1 MHRLTKK
8 FVTVAVTVA
17 TIGAVSLA
25 VGLNTLPVGAVTPVG
40 VSFSTGTGVEPSTPT
55 VAGVPFTTTPAVAI
69 TGTISTGATVT
80 LSLSGGTAGAVLTC
94 GGSGANGD
102 TFPATAT
109 TTFNGCWVNL
119 AGSGYELVATESPD
133 TGSGTSSAFTINAAS
148 ASQLAFDIEPS
159 SGTTAGSDLDPTI
172 WLEDA
177 FGNHVTTGSSSS
189 DTVELTIASGPGS
202 ASLICAPEAMSSG
215 VYSFSCPIDVAGTYT
230 LEASDISNGTI
241 APGFSLS
248 FTVVP
253 GPDFKLAFINA
264 PALNSTV
271 GLNTNFPVSVA
282 VEDQY
287 GNIITSGIDSGITVD
302 LSLDSNPSAATLTCP
317 TVPTL
322 DLAAFQGIATYP
334 DGCQLNKAGTG
345 YTLEASG
352 VGTPPVSQPFNV
364 GTAVTPPTTVTTTA
378 PTSVTTT
385 TAVLNGNVVTGGAA
399 QTCYFFYGTNPTVTL
414 DPTTGS
420 VSAGSVGTEPVSIGV
435 GSLTPG
441 ATYYYALDC
450 NGVQGNTVS
459 FIATPVSGI
468 VVTTT
473 ATPVGSTTATLN
485 GTDNPGGVAQ
495 SCYYLYGTSSVLS
508 GAAATGSVLTS
519 AVTYAV
525 SVPINVT
532 TLTPSTQYFFE
543 LVCTNGSGGILS
555 FTTSSSSGLA
565 VTSTATPVGSTT
577 ATLNGTD
584 YPGGVAQSCYY
595 LYGTSSI
602 LTGAA
607 STGSVV
613 TSAVSTA
620 VSVPINV
627 TTLTPSTL
635 YYFELVCS
643 NGTGAILSFTTAST
657 GTPLP
662 IQIYGTDAIGTSIA
676 ISQAEFPTGN
686 SAGGVVLARDDFFS
700 DALVGGP
707 LAAAIN
713 GPLLLT
719 EGAPISATIDAR
731 TLAEIQR
738 VLPVGGNVYILGGNL
753 AINPNVDSTLRGL
766 GYTVIREAGADLY
779 ATAVDVAETLGNP
792 TTIFEATGTNFYDAL
807 SAAPA
812 AIEEHAAILLTNG
825 PTQSLETYAY
835 LVTHPGDTRFAI
847 GGPLAAYGADSGATP
862 VYGQDLFNT
871 SAAVASYFF
880 PNATIFGLA
889 TAAEFPDAL
898 GGGVFMA
905 TGGRLGPLLLVN
917 PSAPLPS
924 EIVPYLNSLPVGAQ
938 GYVFGGPLAVGS
950 SVLTAAQ
957 AAVG

>member
-1 MHRLTKK
+1 VFTQDPN
-8 FVTVAVTVA
+8 
-17 TIGAVSLA
+17 S
-25 VGLNTLPVGAVTPVG
+25 
-40 VSFSTGTGVEPSTPT
+40 SS
-55 VAGVPFTTTPAVAI
+55 AGVDFSFQPVVSIEDSGNNVVISDASSVKLTITTNPGS
-69 TGTISTGATVT
+69 GT
-80 LSLSGGTAGAVLTC
+80 LTC
-94 GGSGANGD
+94 GTNPLAASGGVATFSGCNINDAGDGYVLTATDGTLGAANTPPFNIIGPPDKLVYTQGPTSVGVAPATQTIQVSIED
-102 TFPATAT
+102 TFG
-109 TTFNGCWVNL
+109 NVVNV
-119 AGSGYELVATESPD
+119 SDEVA
-133 TGSGTSSAFTINAAS
+133 
-148 ASQLAFDIEPS
+148 
-159 SGTTAGSDLDPTI
+159 
-172 WLEDA
+172 
-177 FGNHVTTGSSSS
+177 
-189 DTVELTIASGPGS
+189 LTI
-202 ASLICAPEAMSSG
+202 
-215 VYSFSCPIDVAGTYT
+215 
-230 LEASDISNGTI
+230 
-241 APGFSLS
+241 
-248 FTVVP
+248 
-253 GPDFKLAFINA
+253 
-264 PALNSTV
+264 
-271 GLNTNFPVSVA
+271 
-282 VEDQY
+282 
-287 GNIITSGIDSGITVD
+287 
-302 LSLDSNPSAATLTCP
+302 DSNPGSP
-317 TVPTL
+317 TPGV
-322 DLAAFQGIATYP
+322 LACTANTVFAVAGIATFSNCSISEP
-334 DGCQLNKAGTG
+334 GTG
-345 YTLEASG
+345 YTLEANDS
-352 VGTPPVSQPFNV
+352 THSLNSPLVSPAFNV
-364 GTAVTPPTTVTTTA
+364 GSVIPTVTTTA

-385 TAVLNGNVVTGGAA
+385 SAVLNGYVVTGGAA

-414 DPTTGS
+414 DSTTGS

-495 SCYYLYGTSSVLS
+495 TCYYLYGTSSVLS
-508 GAAATGSVLTS
+508 GAAATASVLTS

-543 LVCTNGSGGILS
+543 LVCSNGSGGILS
-555 FTTSSSSGLA
+555 FTTSSGGLA

-584 YPGGVAQSCYY
+584 YPGGVAQTCHY
-595 LYGTSSI
+595 LYGTSSV
-602 LTGAA
+602 LSGAA

-613 TSAVSTA
+613 TSAVSSA

-627 TTLTPSTL
+627 TGLTPSTL
-635 YYFELVCS
+635 YYFELVCT
-643 NGTGAILSFTTAST
+643 NGTGAILSFTTSAT

-676 ISQAEFPTGN
+676 ISQAEFPAGG

-719 EGAPISATIDAR
+719 QGAPESATIDAR

-753 AINPNVDSTLRGL
+753 AINPNVDNTLRGL

-812 AIEEHAAILLTNG
+812 AIKENAAILLTDG
-825 PTQSLETYAY
+825 PTESLETYVY
-835 LVTHPGDTRFAI
+835 LVGHPGDTRYAI
-847 GGPLAAYGADSGATP
+847 GGPLEAAGADTGATA
-862 VYGQDLFNT
+862 VYGQDLFST
-871 SAAVASYFF
+871 SAAVASTFF

-889 TAAEFPDAL
+889 TWAEFPDAL

-905 TGGRLGPLLLVN
+905 TGGRMGPLLLVYPN
-917 PSAPLPS
+917 APLPS

-938 GYVFGGPLAVGS
+938 GYVFGGPLAIGS